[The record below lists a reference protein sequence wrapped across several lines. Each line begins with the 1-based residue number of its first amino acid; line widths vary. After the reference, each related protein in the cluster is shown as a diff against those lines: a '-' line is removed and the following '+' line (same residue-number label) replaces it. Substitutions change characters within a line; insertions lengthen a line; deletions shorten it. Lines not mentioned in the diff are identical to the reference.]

1 MMNCQ
6 QATRLLS
13 DAQERELPLKDR
25 AALKIHVLM
34 CSGCRHFAQHLD
46 ILRVT
51 AHRYAKGKGQ
61 KDDARDSAPPEHP
74 DQES

>member
-25 AALKIHVLM
+25 AGLKIHVLM
-34 CSGCRHFAQHLD
+34 CSGCLNFAKQMGTLRD
-46 ILRVT
+46 ISQE
-51 AHRYAKGKGQ
+51 YAKGEDTQGQ
-61 KDDARDSAPPEHP
+61 DVSDPTKDDTQD
-74 DQES
+74 